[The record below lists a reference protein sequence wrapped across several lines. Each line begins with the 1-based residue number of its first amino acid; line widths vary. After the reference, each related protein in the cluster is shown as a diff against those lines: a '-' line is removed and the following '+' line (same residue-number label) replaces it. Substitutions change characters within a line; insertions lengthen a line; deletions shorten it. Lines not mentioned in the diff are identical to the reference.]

1 MGSGVAG
8 EGRGGRR
15 VGAVVGTAAAFVL
28 LACGGTSEG
37 TVVAKADQA
46 DYDYACQAG
55 GSVTGPV
62 AVPVWGRARSPS
74 AGSWSSA
81 TVTAARPSPV

>member
-1 MGSGVAG
+1 VAG

-15 VGAVVGTAAAFVL
+15 RLGAVVTGTAAAFVL
-28 LACGGTSEG
+28 VACGGTGEG

-62 AVPVWGRARSPS
+62 AVPAWGRAPIPS
-74 AGSWSSA
+74 AGGWSSA
-81 TVTAARPSPV
+81 TMTAPGPSPA